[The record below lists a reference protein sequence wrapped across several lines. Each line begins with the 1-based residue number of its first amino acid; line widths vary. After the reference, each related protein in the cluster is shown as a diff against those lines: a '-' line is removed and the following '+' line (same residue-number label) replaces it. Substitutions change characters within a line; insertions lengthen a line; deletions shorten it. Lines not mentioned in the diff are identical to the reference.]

1 MCLPTH
7 LLQAQKPGP
16 WCRRQST
23 TKCSCLAGRMMHQ
36 RDLDRGGPCRG
47 DMTEKV
53 GRGCP
58 PCDLQQ
64 RRRGGSTL
72 LKRYNAGR
80 MVRPECWCD
89 KLCTRLPEGA
99 VCTDVPNMG
108 RSEAAFFQYVYDH
121 YSVRLRPLLRTRGRS
136 TRCPRASPRAKAPV
150 ETCSPCS
157 SWTLKSDNKDPA
169 AFKR

>member
-1 MCLPTH
+1 MSWPPPIYS
-7 LLQAQKPGP
+7 KPNSLVPSSEHNETVLVLG
-16 WCRRQST
+16 
-23 TKCSCLAGRMMHQ
+23 AGDDEPARP
-36 RDLDRGGPCRG
+36 GPCRG

-64 RRRGGSTL
+64 RRRGGSTLL

-169 AFKR
+169 AFER